1 MSRARQLTQLSL
13 LAALVCVAVYVVALG
28 TAWGLDADE
37 RALPSGVSGPTWED
51 AHHALH
57 RIVDTIH
64 VATIAVAGLL
74 AVFVALRRKRNDLAL
89 VAVATLIGANVTTAV
104 LKPLLGRT
112 DPLGGEA
119 ERLLSDSFP
128 SGHATA
134 AMSLAL
140 IAVIV
145 SPRRWRPAVALAA
158 AGYAAAVGVGLV
170 VIFAHYP
177 SDVVGGY
184 MVAGAWATAMAAI
197 ALVRSERVAPVPP
210 ARTPPLGTVLTVA
223 GLVVAVGGLLL
234 APASRL
240 GHGVFAVSAVAI
252 AGLAL
257 LLPVGLTFLL
267 SRPPEKQHR

>member
-13 LAALVCVAVYVVALG
+13 LAVFACVAVYVVAVG

-37 RALPSGVSGPTWED
+37 RALPNGVSGPTWER

-57 RIVDTIH
+57 VIVDTIH
-64 VATIAVAGLL
+64 VATIALAGLL
-74 AVFVALRRKRNDLAL
+74 AVLVALRRKRRDLAA
-89 VAVATLIGANVTTAV
+89 VAAATLIGANVTTAV

-112 DPLGGEA
+112 DPFGGEA
-119 ERLLSDSFP
+119 DRLLSSSYP

-145 SPRRWRPAVALAA
+145 MPRRWRPAVALGASA
-158 AGYAAAVGVGLV
+158 YAAAVGVGLV

-197 ALVRSERVAPVPP
+197 GLAQRERVAHVPP
-210 ARTPPLGTVLTVA
+210 ARAPSLGTLLTVG
-223 GLVVAVGGLLL
+223 GLVLAAGALLL
-234 APASRL
+234 APASQL
-240 GHGVFAVSAVAI
+240 GHGVFAVSAVTI
-252 AGLAL
+252 AALAL
-257 LLPVGLTFLL
+257 LLPVGLTFFL
-267 SRPPEKQHR
+267 SRS

>member
-13 LAALVCVAVYVVALG
+13 LAVLACAAVYMVALG
-28 TAWGLDADE
+28 TRWGLDADD
-37 RALPSGVSGPTWED
+37 RALPNGVSGPAWEN
-51 AHHALH
+51 AHRALH

-64 VATIAVAGLL
+64 VASLALAGLL
-74 AVFVALRRKRNDLAL
+74 AVLVALRRKRRDLAA
-89 VAVATLIGANVTTAV
+89 VAVATLVGANVTTAI

-119 ERLLSDSFP
+119 DRVLTNAFP

-145 SPRRWRPAVALAA
+145 SPRRWRPAVAPAA

-184 MVAGAWATAMAAI
+184 MVATAWATAMAAI
-197 ALVRSERVAPVPP
+197 ALVRRDRVAPVPP
-210 ARTPPLGTVLTVA
+210 VRTPSLATVLVA
-223 GLVVAVGGLLL
+223 GGLVLVVGGLLL

-257 LLPVGLTFLL
+257 LLPVGLTFFL
-267 SRPPEKQHR
+267 SRSPEKQHR

>member
-13 LAALVCVAVYVVALG
+13 LAVFACVAVYVLALG
-28 TAWGLDADE
+28 TSWGLDADE
-37 RALPSGVSGPTWED
+37 RGLPAGVSGPTWER

-57 RIVDTIH
+57 RVVDTIH
-64 VATIAVAGLL
+64 VTTIAVAGLL
-74 AVFVALRRKRNDLAL
+74 AVLVALRRKRRDLAG
-89 VAVATLIGANVTTAV
+89 VAVATLIGANVTTAL
-104 LKPLLGRT
+104 LKPLLART

-119 ERLLSDSFP
+119 DRLISGAFP

-140 IAVIV
+140 VAVIV
-145 SPRRWRPAVALAA
+145 APRGWRPAVALGAA
-158 AGYAAAVGVGLV
+158 AYAAAVGVGLV

-197 ALVRSERVAPVPP
+197 ALARRERTIHVPP
-210 ARTPPLGTVLTVA
+210 ARTPSLGTIVSVG
-223 GLVVAVGGLLL
+223 GLVLAAGALLL
-234 APASRL
+234 APASQL

-252 AGLAL
+252 AALAL
-257 LLPVGLTFLL
+257 LLPVGLTVFL
-267 SRPPEKQHR
+267 SRS